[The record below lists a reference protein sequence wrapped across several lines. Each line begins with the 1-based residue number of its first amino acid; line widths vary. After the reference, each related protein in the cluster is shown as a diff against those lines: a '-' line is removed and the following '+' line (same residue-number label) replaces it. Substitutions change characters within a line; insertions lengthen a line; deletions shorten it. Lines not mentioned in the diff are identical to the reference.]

1 VQGEGRG
8 WRVPRSAFAAL
19 GYALLI
25 GAWEFASPIG
35 AAPDEQA
42 HIVRAAAAG
51 VGQLDGRPVAPYQRG
66 GGLSPAQADLLNR
79 QTQEFSIP
87 VRLVPPSTCFASA
100 PDQSAAC
107 VGSPRAPAGSYSVAA
122 QSYATTA
129 PPFIYVLAGLA
140 MQLPQNSVLPAYV
153 GRLALGL
160 VCTLLLAAAA
170 SAVSGRGSL
179 WPAVGL
185 ALAVTPMVLFLA
197 SSLTPAGVAVCAAI
211 CLMAAVVALWT
222 GPPTFGLLSV
232 TVLAGLALVLAR
244 PSGLAVVAAV
254 SVAALPLVRARL
266 LFRPAVLL
274 AFLAVGGGVAVEVG
288 WVLGHQP
295 SLPLG
300 GLSVTDGLPVVAE
313 RWPALVQQLVGVFGS
328 TDVPLIAAIPA
339 VWSVLAALL
348 IGSALVIGSFG
359 ERLALLLAAS
369 AVVLAAAAYA
379 VILSPVGWELQG
391 RYVLA
396 VAVLLPLLGGF
407 VMYRA
412 GAPTRAD
419 VFLVG
424 LAVAA
429 MQFAA
434 FWENA
439 HRYAVGRYGTPDFV
453 DLAQWSPPGGWL
465 VWVVVAATG
474 CILVALSLVPLTEAE
489 REDISGSRLIANSSM
504 VSVSR

>member
-1 VQGEGRG
+1 MQGEGRG

-19 GYALLI
+19 GYALLV
-25 GAWEFASPIG
+25 GAWAFASPIG
-35 AAPDEQA
+35 AAPDEPA
-42 HIVRAAAAG
+42 HTVRAAAAG
-51 VGQLDGRPVAPYQRG
+51 VGELEGRPVAPYQRG
-66 GGLSPAQADLLNR
+66 GGLSPVQADLLNR

-107 VGSPRAPAGSYSVAA
+107 VGSPRAPAGSYSVPAL
-122 QSYATTA
+122 SYATTA

-140 MQLPQNSVLPAYV
+140 MQLPQDSVLPAYL

-160 VCTLLLAAAA
+160 VCVLLLGAAAW
-170 SAVSGRGSL
+170 AVSGRGSL

-232 TVLAGLALVLAR
+232 GVFAGLALVLAR
-244 PSGLAVVAAV
+244 PSGLAVMAAV

-274 AFLAVGGGVAVEVG
+274 AFLAVAGGVAVEVG

-313 RWPALVQQLVGVFGS
+313 RWPALVQQLVGEFGS
-328 TDVPLIAAIPA
+328 IDVPLLAAIPA

-348 IGSALVIGSFG
+348 IGAALVIGSFG
-359 ERLALLLAAS
+359 ERLALLLAAA
-369 AVVLAAAAYA
+369 AVVILAAAAYA
-379 VILSPVGWELQG
+379 VILAPVGWELQG
-391 RYVLA
+391 RYVLPLT
-396 VAVLLPLLGGF
+396 VLLPLLGGF
-407 VMYRA
+407 VLYRA

-439 HRYAVGRYGTPDFV
+439 HRYAVGRHSPLDFV
-453 DLAQWSPPGGWL
+453 DVAQWAPPGGWMP
-465 VWVVVAATG
+465 WVVLAAAG
-474 CILVALSLVPLTEAE
+474 CVLVACSLVPLTMAE
-489 REDISGSRLIANSSM
+489 RQEEAGLIGEPEL

>member
-1 VQGEGRG
+1 
-8 WRVPRSAFAAL
+8 
-19 GYALLI
+19 
-25 GAWEFASPIG
+25 
-35 AAPDEQA
+35 
-42 HIVRAAAAG
+42 
-51 VGQLDGRPVAPYQRG
+51 
-66 GGLSPAQADLLNR
+66 
-79 QTQEFSIP
+79 
-87 VRLVPPSTCFASA
+87 
-100 PDQSAAC
+100 
-107 VGSPRAPAGSYSVAA
+107 
-122 QSYATTA
+122 
-129 PPFIYVLAGLA
+129 
-140 MQLPQNSVLPAYV
+140 
-153 GRLALGL
+153 
-160 VCTLLLAAAA
+160 
-170 SAVSGRGSL
+170 
-179 WPAVGL
+179 
-185 ALAVTPMVLFLA
+185 
-197 SSLTPAGVAVCAAI
+197 
-211 CLMAAVVALWT
+211 
-222 GPPTFGLLSV
+222 
-232 TVLAGLALVLAR
+232 
-244 PSGLAVVAAV
+244 
-254 SVAALPLVRARL
+254 
-266 LFRPAVLL
+266 
-274 AFLAVGGGVAVEVG
+274 
-288 WVLGHQP
+288 
-295 SLPLG
+295 
-300 GLSVTDGLPVVAE
+300 LSVTDGLPVVAE

-489 REDISGSRLIANSSM
+489 REDISGSRLLANSSM

>member
-25 GAWEFASPIG
+25 GAWAFASPIG
-35 AAPDEQA
+35 SAPDEPA

-51 VGQLDGRPVAPYQRG
+51 AGQFEGRPAAPYQRSA
-66 GGLSPAQADLLNR
+66 GLSPTQADFLNR

-87 VRLVPPSTCFASA
+87 VRLVPPPLCFAFR
-100 PDQSAAC
+100 PEQSAAC
-107 VGSPRAPAGSYSVAA
+107 VGSPSAPGGSYFVAA
-122 QSYATTA
+122 LSYATTA
-129 PPFIYVLAGLA
+129 PPLVYVLAGVA
-140 MQLPQNSVLPAYV
+140 MGLPQGSILPAYL

-160 VCTLLLAAAA
+160 VCALLLAAAA

-179 WPAVGL
+179 WPGVGL
-185 ALAVTPMVLFLA
+185 ALAVTPMVVFLA

-232 TVLAGLALVLAR
+232 VVLSGLALVLAR

-254 SVAALPLVRARL
+254 SLAALPLVQGRL
-266 LFRPAVLL
+266 LLRPAVLL
-274 AFLAVGGGVAVEVG
+274 GLLVVAGGVAVEVG

-295 SLPLG
+295 PLPLG
-300 GLSVTDGLPVVAE
+300 GLPVTDALPVVAGQ
-313 RWPALVQQLVGVFGS
+313 WPALVEQLVGVLGWG
-328 TDVPLIAAIPA
+328 DVALPAEIPA
-339 VWSVLAALL
+339 IWSVLVGLL
-348 IGSALVIGSFG
+348 IGAALVIGSLW
-359 ERLALLLAAS
+359 ERLAVLLAAGS
-369 AVVLAAAAYA
+369 AVVLAAGVYA

-391 RYVLA
+391 RHVLA
-396 VAVLLPLLGGF
+396 VAALLPVLGGF
-407 VMYRA
+407 VLYRA
-412 GAPTRAD
+412 GAPTRPD

-429 MQFAA
+429 MQFGA

-439 HRYAVGRYGTPDFV
+439 RRYAVGLHGRLDF
-453 DLAQWSPPGGWL
+453 LSAAEWTPPGGWL
-465 VWVVVAATG
+465 VWIVLAAGG
-474 CILVALSLVPLTEAE
+474 CLLVALSLVPLTVAE
-489 REDISGSRLIANSSM
+489 RKEGSGMILEPGL

>member
-1 VQGEGRG
+1 MQGEGRG

-25 GAWEFASPIG
+25 GAWAFASPIG

-51 VGQLDGRPVAPYQRG
+51 TGQFEGRAVAPYQRSA
-66 GGLSPAQADLLNR
+66 GLTPTQADFLNR

-87 VRLVPPSTCFASA
+87 VRLVPPTPCFASN

-107 VGSPRAPAGSYSVAA
+107 VGSPGAPAGSYSVAA
-122 QSYATTA
+122 RSYATTA

-140 MQLPQNSVLPAYV
+140 MQLPQDSVLPAYL

-160 VCTLLLAAAA
+160 VCALLLAAAA

-185 ALAVTPMVLFLA
+185 ALAIAPMVLFLA

-222 GPPTFGLLSV
+222 GPPTFGLLAV
-232 TVLAGLALVLAR
+232 GVLSALALVLAR
-244 PSGLAVVAAV
+244 PSALAVVAAV

-266 LFRPAVLL
+266 LFRPSVLL
-274 AFLAVGGGVAVEVG
+274 ALAVVGGGVVVEVG

-300 GLSVTDGLPVVAE
+300 GLSVTDGLAVVAE
-313 RWPALVQQLVGVFGS
+313 HWPALVQQLVGEFGS
-328 TDVPLIAAIPA
+328 TDVPLLAAIPA
-339 VWSVLAALL
+339 VWSVLVALL
-348 IGSALVIGSFG
+348 MGAALVIGSLG
-359 ERLALLLAAS
+359 ERLAMVLAA
-369 AVVLAAAAYA
+369 AAVVVLAAAVYA
-379 VILSPVGWELQG
+379 VILAPVGWELQG
-391 RYVLA
+391 RYVLPL
-396 VAVLLPLLGGF
+396 AVLLPLLGGF
-407 VMYRA
+407 VLYRA

-439 HRYAVGRYGTPDFV
+439 RRYAVGRHGPLDFV
-453 DLAQWSPPGGWL
+453 SAAEWMPPGGWL
-465 VWVVVAATG
+465 PWLVLAATG
-474 CILVALSLVPLTEAE
+474 CILVAFSLVPLTMAE
-489 REDISGSRLIANSSM
+489 RHEGARLIGEPEL